1 LLSVR
6 SNGMLGSMPTDQ
18 FQKGLAVILSAFSSA
33 LTERAVVGA
42 LVAHDFQG
50 SEPRATTFTVTSQGQ
65 AQAQQFSREEIEDC
79 GEAIDAP
86 AAQKVRMVVSHFVR

>member
-1 LLSVR
+1 
-6 SNGMLGSMPTDQ
+6 MLVTMLTDQ
-18 FQKGLAVILSAFSSA
+18 FQKGLAVIRNAFTDA

-42 LVAHDFQG
+42 VVSHDFEG

-65 AQAQQFSREEIEDC
+65 VQAQQFSREEIDDS

-86 AAQKVRMVVSHFVR
+86 AAHKVRMVVSHFVR